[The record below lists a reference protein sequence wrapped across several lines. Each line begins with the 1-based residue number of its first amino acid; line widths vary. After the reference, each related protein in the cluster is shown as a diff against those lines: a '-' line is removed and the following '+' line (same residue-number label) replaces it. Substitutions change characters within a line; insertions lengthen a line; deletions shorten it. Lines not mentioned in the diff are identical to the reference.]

1 MGRLVKTIPIEEPG
15 EPYRKELY
23 KIYSSIVESE
33 IDDNKKR
40 NLLTYVFAWENWS
53 WRVVGIS
60 LNALK
65 RLQVNK
71 FSSSKGIRRGHI
83 IDRAK
88 TYEIL
93 VSKKVDYE
101 EWWQTFWDNDKTEL
115 VTNEENEDKEKKSK
129 IIKIDTNL
137 GYFVSDGLVGFKF
150 RKTVEGEYCKK
161 IWEKHV
167 REF

>member
-1 MGRLVKTIPIEEPG
+1 MGRLVKTIPIKEPG

-115 VTNEENEDKEKKSK
+115 VTNEENEDKEK
-129 IIKIDTNL
+129 NL
-137 GYFVSDGLVGFKF
+137 K
-150 RKTVEGEYCKK
+150 
-161 IWEKHV
+161 
-167 REF
+167 